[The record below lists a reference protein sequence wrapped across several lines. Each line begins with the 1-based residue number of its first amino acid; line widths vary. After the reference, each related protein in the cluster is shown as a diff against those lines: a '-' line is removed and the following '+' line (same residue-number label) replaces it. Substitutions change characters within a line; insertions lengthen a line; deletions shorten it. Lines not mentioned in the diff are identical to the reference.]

1 MLNRKL
7 SIIAA
12 AAFLLSM
19 PLAASASTTRLE
31 GMTLNGDYTSDY
43 TSIYS
48 WPSTITG
55 VGNLVYAELG
65 NQYSYSWDRA
75 MGAVLPN
82 LWDGRYGVWGIHLRE
97 TTPVIGQGDTGAGN
111 GGIDP
116 NRNNDQQF
124 DLTWGKKFGTKA
136 LGLSF
141 SRSLAK
147 DTYEIPGNTVTY
159 AFDNNGSSTVD
170 GRNIMGFGAGLSFDM
185 NDKTTVDV
193 TGLYQNRTW
202 ENSSTGSAV
211 TANKLTDNGG
221 ANYLFGVRAAMKCK
235 PNLVVVPVV
244 KLYNFDLSSKRTV
257 GTVSTTVTNKM
268 SGWQAGVAG
277 NWTIGSND
285 LFVLGATLAQ
295 NKLDQNADIFGVVSS
310 YNSSFGSDGPFEL
323 DGSKNV
329 VATESIMPQ
338 VFMALETQVNSWLTL
353 RMGATKGV
361 MASYKLEGK
370 TVAGKALT
378 VTYKTSPFA
387 LNTGAGIKVGS
398 LRFDALLDGEFFL
411 NPIAQLMGSNNAEFD
426 GYTVFEKV
434 SATYTW

>member
-1 MLNRKL
+1 
-7 SIIAA
+7 
-12 AAFLLSM
+12 
-19 PLAASASTTRLE
+19 
-31 GMTLNGDYTSDY
+31 
-43 TSIYS
+43 
-48 WPSTITG
+48 
-55 VGNLVYAELG
+55 
-65 NQYSYSWDRA
+65 
-75 MGAVLPN
+75 
-82 LWDGRYGVWGIHLRE
+82 
-97 TTPVIGQGDTGAGN
+97 
-111 GGIDP
+111 
-116 NRNNDQQF
+116 
-124 DLTWGKKFGTKA
+124 
-136 LGLSF
+136 
-141 SRSLAK
+141 
-147 DTYEIPGNTVTY
+147 
-159 AFDNNGSSTVD
+159 
-170 GRNIMGFGAGLSFDM
+170 
-185 NDKTTVDV
+185 
-193 TGLYQNRTW
+193 
-202 ENSSTGSAV
+202 
-211 TANKLTDNGG
+211 
-221 ANYLFGVRAAMKCK
+221 
-235 PNLVVVPVV
+235 
-244 KLYNFDLSSKRTV
+244 
-257 GTVSTTVTNKM
+257 M